1 MNTNKNNA
9 NYLTPEQVKELSFDK
24 MFIQDIDEEHKM
36 FSVYPVFETY
46 KCFDTSY
53 TSRKM
58 AILAKEYIKAFY
70 ANKKVFDNKPY
81 WKWTEAME
89 KIQDA
94 TVELVEALSTSVIN
108 GGNFGK
114 AVQIVQ
120 QFLHRNPVEIAKV
133 QLKAIVNFTCVV
145 PHQSDLNATITAC
158 RNLIDVCEK
167 YPEDAYK
174 FFD

>member
-9 NYLTPEQVKELSFDK
+9 NYLTPEQVKELSFDN
-24 MFIQDIDEEHKM
+24 DEEHNM

-58 AILAKEYIKAFY
+58 AILAKEYIKAFF
-70 ANKKVFDNKPY
+70 ANKRVFDMKPY

-94 TVELVEALSTSVIN
+94 TVELVEAFSTSVIN

-133 QLKAIVNFTCVV
+133 QLKAIGNFTCVV

-158 RNLIDVCEK
+158 RHLIDVCAK